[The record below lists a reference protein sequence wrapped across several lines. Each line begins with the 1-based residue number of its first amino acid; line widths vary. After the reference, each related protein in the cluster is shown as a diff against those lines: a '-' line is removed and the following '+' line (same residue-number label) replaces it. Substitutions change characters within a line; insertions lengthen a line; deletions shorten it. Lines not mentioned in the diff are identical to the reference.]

1 MKRDR
6 IKTLLLAEALIC
18 ALLALALWFFEG
30 DAFSVAGFPGSA
42 VGQGLSA
49 LAASGRFGF
58 ALAFTL
64 YAAVILLPLYALVHI
79 GARRELKPEDA
90 LLVLIAF
97 AAACALFP
105 HGWTA
110 YWSTSAEALFPRLAW
125 QWLIFA
131 LLAGWVVLRLLRRFS
146 GGDTQEL
153 LKLFRALL
161 ILAAAY
167 FIFEVCFA
175 EFAGLFS
182 AVDALKAGNSAFTTH
197 TVTAF
202 GSDAILPSAVDIT
215 ESKSLAFSYVVLAL
229 RFAAEVLPTL
239 LAAATAYFAIGLL
252 DTMED
257 GAFTQESAAYA
268 PKLAKWCVKVLKLSV
283 LFALAVNVLQAFCA
297 PMLLSTS
304 ISIRLPIFELCFV
317 LAALLGARLI
327 ASNVAL
333 AADNDLFI

>member
-1 MKRDR
+1 MDFETAAQSINAGWERYGAYRDPR
-6 IKTLLLAEALIC
+6 
-18 ALLALALWFFEG
+18 
-30 DAFSVAGFPGSA
+30 
-42 VGQGLSA
+42 Q
-49 LAASGRFGF
+49 
-58 ALAFTL
+58 
-64 YAAVILLPLYALVHI
+64 
-79 GARRELKPEDA
+79 RELKPEDA

-105 HGWTA
+105 HGWTT

-131 LLAGWVVLRLLRRFS
+131 LLAGWVVLRLFS

-167 FIFEVCFA
+167 FVFEVCFA

-182 AVDALKAGNSAFTTH
+182 AIDALKAGNTAFTVD
-197 TVTAF
+197 TV
-202 GSDAILPSAVDIT
+202 LPVATDIT
-215 ESKSLAFSYVVLAL
+215 GSKSLVFSYVVLAL
-229 RFAAEVLPTL
+229 RFAAESLPSL
-239 LAAATAYFAIGLL
+239 LAAATAYFAVGLL
-252 DTMED
+252 DTMES

-268 PKLAKWCVKVLKLSV
+268 PKLAEWCVKVLKLSV
-283 LFALAVNVLQAFCA
+283 LFALAVNVLQAVCA
-297 PMLLSTS
+297 PLILSTS

>member
-6 IKTLLLAEALIC
+6 IKTLLLAEAIVC
-18 ALLALALWFFEG
+18 ALLAFALRLIEG
-30 DAFSVAGFPGSA
+30 DAFSIVGFPGGA
-42 VGQGLSA
+42 IGRGLST

-58 ALAFTL
+58 ALALTL
-64 YAAVILLPLYALVHI
+64 YAFCVLLPLYVFVRIRAKR
-79 GARRELKPEDA
+79 AWKAEDA
-90 LLVLIAF
+90 LLALIS
-97 AAACALFP
+97 AAIACALFP
-105 HGWTA
+105 RGWVA
-110 YWSTSAEALFPRLAW
+110 YWSTSAEALFPRLSW
-125 QWLIFA
+125 QWLISA
-131 LLAGWVVLRLLRRFS
+131 LLVGWVVLRLLRRFS
-146 GGDTQEL
+146 DGGTQEL

-167 FIFEVCFA
+167 FVFEVCFA

-182 AVDALKAGNSAFTTH
+182 AIDALKAGNTAFTAD
-197 TVTAF
+197 TV
-202 GSDAILPSAVDIT
+202 LPVATDIT
-215 ESKSLAFSYVVLAL
+215 GSKSLVFSYVILAL
-229 RFAAEVLPTL
+229 RFASEVLPTL

-268 PKLAKWCVKVLKLSV
+268 PKLAEWCVKVLKISV
-283 LFALAVNVLQAFCA
+283 LFALAVNVLQAVCA
-297 PMLLSTS
+297 PLILSTS
-304 ISIRLPIFELCFV
+304 ISIPLPVLELCFV

>member
-64 YAAVILLPLYALVHI
+64 YAAVILLPFYALVHI

-90 LLVLIAF
+90 LLVFIAF

-105 HGWTA
+105 RGWTT

-167 FIFEVCFA
+167 FVFEVCFA

-182 AVDALKAGNSAFTTH
+182 AVDALKAGNTAFTTD
-197 TVTAF
+197 TV
-202 GSDAILPSAVDIT
+202 LPAATDIT
-215 ESKSLAFSYVVLAL
+215 GSKSLVFSYVVLAL
-229 RFAAEVLPTL
+229 RFAAESLPTL

-268 PKLAKWCVKVLKLSV
+268 PKLAEWCVKVLEISV

-304 ISIRLPIFELCFV
+304 ISIRLPILELCFV

>member
-18 ALLALALWFFEG
+18 ALLALALWLFEG

-79 GARRELKPEDA
+79 AARRELKPEDA

-131 LLAGWVVLRLLRRFS
+131 LLAGWVVLRLLRRLS

-153 LKLFRALL
+153 LKLFRARHTSSSRSALPNL
-161 ILAAAY
+161 RA
-167 FIFEVCFA
+167 CFP
-175 EFAGLFS
+175 
-182 AVDALKAGNSAFTTH
+182 
-197 TVTAF
+197 
-202 GSDAILPSAVDIT
+202 PST
-215 ESKSLAFSYVVLAL
+215 RS
-229 RFAAEVLPTL
+229 RR
-239 LAAATAYFAIGLL
+239 ATA
-252 DTMED
+252 
-257 GAFTQESAAYA
+257 
-268 PKLAKWCVKVLKLSV
+268 P
-283 LFALAVNVLQAFCA
+283 LQ
-297 PMLLSTS
+297 P
-304 ISIRLPIFELCFV
+304 IRYCL
-317 LAALLGARLI
+317 RQRT
-327 ASNVAL
+327 
-333 AADNDLFI
+333 

>member
-18 ALLALALWFFEG
+18 ALLALALWLFEG

-64 YAAVILLPLYALVHI
+64 YAAVILLPLYALVRI
-79 GARRELKPEDA
+79 AARRELKPEDA

-167 FIFEVCFA
+167 FVFEVCFA

-182 AVDALKAGNSAFTTH
+182 AVDALKAGNSAFTTD
-197 TVTAF
+197 TV
-202 GSDAILPSAVDIT
+202 LPVATDIT
-215 ESKSLAFSYVVLAL
+215 GSKSLVFSYVVLAL
-229 RFAAEVLPTL
+229 RFAAESLPTL

-252 DTMED
+252 TRWKTAHLRRRAPPTRQSSPN
-257 GAFTQESAAYA
+257 GVSRCSSSACCSPSQSTFYRR
-268 PKLAKWCVKVLKLSV
+268 
-283 LFALAVNVLQAFCA
+283 FARRC
-297 PMLLSTS
+297 S
-304 ISIRLPIFELCFV
+304 
-317 LAALLGARLI
+317 
-327 ASNVAL
+327 
-333 AADNDLFI
+333 

>member
-18 ALLALALWFFEG
+18 ALLALALWLFEG

-167 FIFEVCFA
+167 FVFEVCFA

-182 AVDALKAGNSAFTTH
+182 AVDALKAGNTAFTAD
-197 TVTAF
+197 TV
-202 GSDAILPSAVDIT
+202 LPVATDIT
-215 ESKSLAFSYVVLAL
+215 GSKSLVFSYVVLAL
-229 RFAAEVLPTL
+229 RFAAESPSYAARRGDGVLRHRPSRH
-239 LAAATAYFAIGLL
+239 
-252 DTMED
+252 D
-257 GAFTQESAAYA
+257 GRRRIYAGERRLRAKARRMVCQGAQDQRAVRPRGQRFTGGSARR
-268 PKLAKWCVKVLKLSV
+268 CS
-283 LFALAVNVLQAFCA
+283 
-297 PMLLSTS
+297 
-304 ISIRLPIFELCFV
+304 
-317 LAALLGARLI
+317 
-327 ASNVAL
+327 
-333 AADNDLFI
+333 

>member
-18 ALLALALWFFEG
+18 ALLALALWLFEG

-64 YAAVILLPLYALVHI
+64 YAAVILLPLYALVLI

-97 AAACALFP
+97 AAAGALFP

-131 LLAGWVVLRLLRRFS
+131 LLAGWVVLRLFS

-167 FIFEVCFA
+167 FVFEVCFA

-182 AVDALKAGNSAFTTH
+182 AIDALKAGNSAFTTD
-197 TVTAF
+197 TV
-202 GSDAILPSAVDIT
+202 LPVATDIT
-215 ESKSLAFSYVVLAL
+215 GSKSLVFSYVVLAL

-268 PKLAKWCVKVLKLSV
+268 PKLAEWCVKVLKLSV
-283 LFALAVNVLQAFCA
+283 LLALAVNVLQAFCA